1 MSCVAHLEIA
11 ASALSGRAGDHLDL
25 SSKEVLFSAGDAKTH
40 IYRVERGVV
49 CLYDPRWNG
58 VKSHVEF
65 VFPGEFVGL
74 GFLEN
79 HTLSACA
86 FVESRV
92 VCLPLGVEDEIAAA
106 DPKAE
111 AKLAEA
117 VEREFEARRDALSD
131 AGASKPVERL
141 AALLVNL
148 SASNRYEGR
157 DPSLITDSWTCG
169 AIADMLGLAVGELS
183 EILVDLAR
191 RGLIEPDLPR
201 GLRLIDIDALEAIA
215 DGAAVSS
222 KVACKQWSRPPRIW
236 SAAA

>member
-1 MSCVAHLEIA
+1 MSRVAHVGIA
-11 ASALSGRAGDHLDL
+11 APALSGQSGSYRDL
-25 SSKEVLFSAGDAKTH
+25 ASKEVLFSAGDTKTH
-40 IYRVERGVV
+40 IYRVERGVI

-65 VFPGEFVGL
+65 VFPGEFAGL
-74 GFLEN
+74 GFLES

-86 FVESRV
+86 FVDSRV
-92 VCLPLGVEDEIAAA
+92 VCLPLGVEGEIAAE

-117 VEREFEARRDALSD
+117 VEREFEVRRDALSD

-157 DPSLITDSWTCG
+157 DPTLITDSWTCG
-169 AIADMLGLAVGELS
+169 AIADMLGLSVGDLS

-201 GLRLIDIDALEAIA
+201 GLRLIDVGTLEAIA
-215 DGAAVSS
+215 DGAVVPS
-222 KVACKQWSRPPRIW
+222 KLASKQWSRPPRLW